1 MVQHGLTSFGSG
13 LWTVAVSR
21 QHRNESEGSIKSRTS
36 DLALHS
42 IGLFIYLSSYLF
54 TYLVSQ
60 EVGWLFA

>member
-1 MVQHGLTSFGSG
+1 M
-13 LWTVAVSR
+13 AVSR